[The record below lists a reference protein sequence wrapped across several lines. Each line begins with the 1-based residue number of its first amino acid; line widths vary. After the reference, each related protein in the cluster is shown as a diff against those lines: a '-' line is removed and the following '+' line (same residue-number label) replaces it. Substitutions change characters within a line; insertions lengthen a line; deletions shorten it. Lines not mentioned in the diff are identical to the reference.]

1 AHIRILMP
9 LFIIF
14 VFGSVVFGA
23 GAMLAPA
30 WNTTQPRIGLSAA
43 LSLGL
48 VMGGAV
54 FWAMLFGWNTLVIDY
69 LLFALVTIIFLG
81 GTLSYGQ
88 KRAESRGEV
97 LLDADQGWP
106 GARDLLF
113 FVFVALLFL
122 IPVLILPVPL
132 DTDAQ
137 GFGYLGLMAK
147 LGGGFK
153 TLAPWHPEVT
163 YLYSPGFT
171 ILTAYLSQ
179 QLNQGMH
186 TVQMSVGA
194 ILGVLIV
201 WLAYDLGAE
210 IQDKRLGR
218 MMAVAALIG
227 IGLYTAFMD
236 SHYTTLLGL
245 VFALAFL
252 TYIIRYMREKAIPD
266 AIAAG
271 LMLGAVVLAHPDTT
285 IILALGYV
293 PWLLTMWLGK
303 PRPTLRTWLV
313 LAVGIPVIA
322 LLAISPWLA
331 NIRDLLG
338 ADITSPFARDPN
350 YWRVMVLYHG
360 VLIVP
365 IALVGAFVGLRQRS
379 QTVILAVGWLVMI
392 LEFSSLGLLEKIFP
406 WLSSLVLR
414 YDYPFSIAW
423 HGPIIPYIIL
433 GGLGLSWLW
442 ERWLEKRVGQLIR
455 QRAIP
460 ILAVLIV
467 LALLVLGFNQQLLAF
482 TKGRVGFFG
491 AFASTA
497 DVQAMEWLRQ
507 NTPKDARVLNYPGT
521 LKDNSNESDWVPV
534 IAERDSVYYRWQ
546 PFFHN
551 NEASLEEQD
560 RLRVFWEDPANP
572 QNADLLRTAGID
584 YVIIPQ
590 VITNPTSIESMFRWH
605 APTSQVEMKSA
616 LDDVPFLKLVFDDN
630 GAQVYSVAE
639 Q

>member
-1 AHIRILMP
+1 MP

-30 WNTTQPRIGLSAA
+30 WNTAQPRIGLSAA

-69 LLFALVTIIFLG
+69 LLFALVTVIFLG

-106 GARDLLF
+106 GPRDLLF
-113 FVFVALLFL
+113 FGFVALLII
-122 IPVLILPVPL
+122 IPILILPVPL

-153 TLAPWHPEVT
+153 TLAPWHPEIT

-171 ILTAYLSQ
+171 LLTAYLSQ

-186 TVQMSVGA
+186 SVQMSVGA
-194 ILGVLIV
+194 ILGILIV

-210 IQDKRLGR
+210 LQDKRLGR
-218 MMAVAALIG
+218 MMAFAALIG
-227 IGLYTAFMD
+227 IGLYTTFMD

-252 TYIIRYMREKAIPD
+252 TYIVRYMREHAIPD

-303 PRPTLRTWLV
+303 PRPTVRTWLV
-313 LAVGIPVIA
+313 LAVGIPIIA

-338 ADITSPFARDPN
+338 ADITSPFARDPD
-350 YWRVMVLYHG
+350 YWRVMLLYHG

-365 IALVGAFVGLRQRS
+365 IALAGAFVGLRRRS
-379 QTVILAVGWLVMI
+379 QAAILAVGWLVMI

-406 WLSSLVLR
+406 WLSNLVLR

-423 HGPIIPYIIL
+423 HGPIIPYVIL
-433 GGLGLSWLW
+433 GGLGLLWLW
-442 ERWLEKRVGQLIR
+442 ERWLEKRMGHLIR
-455 QRAIP
+455 RRAIP
-460 ILAVLIV
+460 LLSALIV
-467 LALLVLGFNQQLLAF
+467 LALLALAFNQQLLAF
-482 TKGRVGFFG
+482 SKGRVGFFG

-521 LKDNSNESDWVPV
+521 LRDNSNESDWVPV

-546 PFFHN
+546 PFFRN
-551 NEASLEEQD
+551 NEVSLEEQD
-560 RLRVFWEDPANP
+560 RLRAFWEDPANP

-590 VITNPTSIESMFRWH
+590 IIANPDSIEHMFRWR
-605 APTSQVEMKSA
+605 APSSQIKMQSELA
-616 LDDVPFLKLVFDDN
+616 DAPYLKLVFNDE
-630 GAQVYSVAE
+630 GAQVYAVTE
-639 Q
+639 P

>member
-1 AHIRILMP
+1 MP

-30 WNTTQPRIGLSAA
+30 WNTAQPRIGLSAA

-69 LLFALVTIIFLG
+69 LLFALVTVIFLG

-106 GARDLLF
+106 GPRDLLF
-113 FVFVALLFL
+113 FAFVALLFI
-122 IPVLILPVPL
+122 IPILILPVPL

-147 LGGGFK
+147 LGSGFK
-153 TLAPWHPEVT
+153 TLAPWHPEIS

-171 ILTAYLSQ
+171 LLTAYLSQ

-186 TVQMSVGA
+186 SVQMSVGA
-194 ILGVLIV
+194 ILGILVV
-201 WLAYDLGAE
+201 WLAYDLGGE
-210 IQDKRLGR
+210 LRDKRLGR
-218 MMAVAALIG
+218 MMAIAALIG

-252 TYIIRYMREKAIPD
+252 TYVIRYMREQSLPD

-303 PRPTLRTWLV
+303 SRPTVRTWLV
-313 LAVGIPVIA
+313 LALGIPIFA
-322 LLAISPWLA
+322 IIAISPWLA
-331 NIRDLLG
+331 NIRELLG

-365 IALVGAFVGLRQRS
+365 IALVGAFVGLRQRN
-379 QTVILAVGWLVMI
+379 QAAILAVGWLLMI
-392 LEFSSLGLLEKIFP
+392 LEFSSLGLLERIFP
-406 WLSSLVLR
+406 WLSNLVLR

-433 GGLGLSWLW
+433 GGFGLLWLW
-442 ERWLEKRVGQLIR
+442 EHWLERRAAQLIR
-455 QRAIP
+455 RQAIP
-460 ILAVLIV
+460 ILSALIV
-467 LALLVLGFNQQLLAF
+467 LTLLVLAFNQQLLAF
-482 TKGRVGFFG
+482 SKGRVGFFG
-491 AFASTA
+491 ALASAA

-507 NTPKDARVLNYPGT
+507 NTPKDARILNYPGT

-546 PFFHN
+546 PFFRN

-560 RLRVFWEDPANP
+560 RLRAFWEDPANP

-590 VITNPTSIESMFRWH
+590 IIANPASIEHMFRWR
-605 APTSQVEMKSA
+605 APTSQIKMQSA
-616 LDDVPFLKLVFDDN
+616 LADSPYLKLVFDND
-630 GAQVYSVAE
+630 GAQVYAVVE

>member
-1 AHIRILMP
+1 MP

-30 WNTTQPRIGLSAA
+30 WNTNQPRIGLSAA

-69 LLFALVTIIFLG
+69 LLFALVTVIFLG

-106 GARDLLF
+106 GPRDLLF
-113 FVFVALLFL
+113 FGFVALLFI
-122 IPVLILPVPL
+122 IPILILPVPL

-153 TLAPWHPEVT
+153 TLAPWHPEIS

-171 ILTAYLSQ
+171 LLTAYLSQ

-186 TVQMSVGA
+186 SVQMSVGA
-194 ILGVLIV
+194 ILGILVV
-201 WLAYDLGAE
+201 WLAYDLGGE
-210 IQDKRLGR
+210 LRDKRLGR
-218 MMAVAALIG
+218 MMAIAALVG

-252 TYIIRYMREKAIPD
+252 TYVIRYMREQSLPD

-293 PWLLTMWLGK
+293 PWLLTIWLGK
-303 PRPTLRTWLV
+303 PRPTVRTWLV
-313 LAVGIPVIA
+313 LALGIPIIA
-322 LLAISPWLA
+322 TIAISPWLA

-360 VLIVP
+360 ILIVP
-365 IALVGAFVGLRQRS
+365 VALVGAFVGLRQRN
-379 QTVILAVGWLVMI
+379 QAAILAVGWLLMI

-406 WLSSLVLR
+406 WLSNLVLR

-433 GGLGLSWLW
+433 GGLGLLWLW
-442 ERWLEKRVGQLIR
+442 EHWLERRAGQLIR
-455 QRAIP
+455 RRAIP
-460 ILAVLIV
+460 ILSALIV
-467 LALLVLGFNQQLLAF
+467 LTLLVLAFNQQLLAF
-482 TKGRVGFFG
+482 SKGRVGFFG
-491 AFASTA
+491 ALASTA

-546 PFFHN
+546 PFFRN

-560 RLRVFWEDPANP
+560 RLRAFWEDPANP

-590 VITNPTSIESMFRWH
+590 IIANPASIEHMFRWR
-605 APTSQVEMKSA
+605 APTSQIQMQSA
-616 LDDVPFLKLVFDDN
+616 LADSPYLKLVFDDD
-630 GAQVYSVAE
+630 GAQVYAVAE
-639 Q
+639 P